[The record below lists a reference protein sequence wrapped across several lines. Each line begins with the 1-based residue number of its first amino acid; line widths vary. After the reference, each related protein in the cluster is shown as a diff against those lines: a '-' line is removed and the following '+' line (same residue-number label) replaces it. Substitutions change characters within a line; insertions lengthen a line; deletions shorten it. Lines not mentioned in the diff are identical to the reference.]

1 MLYNKDM
8 RQGRSIPTTKHPVG
22 LTLYTRAPEKWV
34 LVDTE
39 TGQTY
44 QGNSG
49 GYWDQLVIKERGK
62 KNKD

>member
-1 MLYNKDM
+1 M

-22 LTLYTRAPEKWV
+22 LPLYTRCPSKWV

-44 QGNSG
+44 LGNPK
-49 GYWDQLVIKERGK
+49 GYWDKLEPKVREVNENR
-62 KNKD
+62 

>member
-1 MLYNKDM
+1 M

-22 LTLYTRAPEKWV
+22 LALYTRAPEKWI

-44 QGNSG
+44 QGNQGNQG
-49 GYWDQLVIKERGK
+49 GYWDQLIPKV
-62 KNKD
+62 KDE